1 MQTLK
6 EAREK
11 KAAER
16 PKWFRYHHRFVR
28 NRLPGQT
35 QRRILSVL
43 WEYSDPMDEGLPVT
57 VVKAIV
63 GGDRSNTRRAI
74 RALLFRRLLDE
85 SENGERIRLSS
96 IAASSFSLMGFW
108 MIPEESIDGERAE
121 EILRAHRDTMASRRA

>member
-43 WEYSDPMDEGLPVT
+43 WEYSDPIDEGLPIT

-74 RALLFRRLLDE
+74 RALLFRGLLDE
-85 SENGERIRLSS
+85 SESGERIRLSS
-96 IAASSFSLMGFW
+96 IAASRFSLVGFW
-108 MIPEESIDGERAE
+108 MIPDEPIDDEHAK
-121 EILRAHRDTMASRRA
+121 EILRAHQDTGVTRQT